1 MKAMLQ
7 GLRVHMTAREA
18 IRLTIKKDE
27 QGKEIVGDM
36 KMVMNNEAEII
47 KGNFHPLVRTHPET
61 GKKALYVDPL
71 YAQGI
76 MGMKDEEAKPLL
88 NYLASHIARDDF
100 TCRLRW
106 SAGTFVMWDNR
117 ICQHKAFNDYDGH
130 KREMIRTMVNG
141 EVPA

>member
-1 MKAMLQ
+1 MLQ

-61 GKKALYVDPL
+61 GKKSSLCRPALRPRHHGYERRRSQ
-71 YAQGI
+71 AATQ
-76 MGMKDEEAKPLL
+76 LL
-88 NYLASHIARDDF
+88 
-100 TCRLRW
+100 
-106 SAGTFVMWDNR
+106 G
-117 ICQHKAFNDYDGH
+117 
-130 KREMIRTMVNG
+130 
-141 EVPA
+141 